1 MHDNEVRSTGMP
13 TPLISRGQL
22 NKPLGEAGKRAM
34 ASAEDS
40 AGEPGNDRCLP
51 DRKAPTLP
59 TTSALARSGKI
70 VPWYFC
76 VRRKGSR
83 G

>member
-1 MHDNEVRSTGMP
+1 MP
-13 TPLISRGQL
+13 DANPNCAKAETQQSPDGQFGKPHHEARKLATRGCDCHL
-22 NKPLGEAGKRAM
+22 
-34 ASAEDS
+34 SDS
-40 AGEPGNDRCLP
+40 N
-51 DRKAPTLP
+51 APSLHVM
-59 TTSALARSGKI
+59 SALARSGKI